1 MRATRR
7 IVGFIAGSLLA
18 AAASAHH
25 SFAAFD
31 LGKTTE
37 IEGVLTEVRLVN
49 PHSWLEVEVASAD
62 GKPVRWAIEGLS
74 PRQLFDKGLKRS
86 ALKAGDKV
94 KLVVNPLRTGEPGG
108 SLVSVT
114 LADGT
119 VLLGGPGQ

>member
-1 MRATRR
+1 MRFTRR
-7 IVGFIAGSLLA
+7 IAGLVTGSLFA
-18 AAASAHH
+18 IAASAHH

-31 LGKTTE
+31 LSKTTQ

-49 PHSWLEVEVASAD
+49 PHSFLEVEVVGGD
-62 GKPVRWAIEGLS
+62 GKPVRWGIEGLS

>member
-1 MRATRR
+1 MRSTHR
-7 IVGFIAGSLLA
+7 IAGLVAGSLLA
-18 AAASAHH
+18 AVASAHH

-31 LGKTTE
+31 LARTTQ

-49 PHSWLEVEVASAD
+49 PHSFLEVDVRGAD
-62 GKPVRWAIEGLS
+62 GKSVIWAIEGLS